1 MRQAMRI
8 YDMCKEEMDSNQE
21 AREDLIDMDLEYQL
35 NLCVVDE
42 SYSRAKINNTKSQL
56 VLRQTKK
63 NMQWLG
69 KQRNSNVSDGTYQT

>member
-1 MRQAMRI
+1 
-8 YDMCKEEMDSNQE
+8 
-21 AREDLIDMDLEYQL
+21 MDLEYQL

-63 NMQWLG
+63 NMQWLD
-69 KQRNSNVSDGTYQT
+69 KQRNSNMSEGTYQT